1 MSAKITFHGGAG
13 TVTGANFLLD
23 TDSTHSTSSVQA
35 SSPQAGRKI
44 LIDCGILQSGDG
56 PAGEC
61 DVINSAPFP
70 YDVQDIDTLVVTHAH
85 ADHIGRIPRL
95 VRDGFRGAIHSTAP
109 TKDLAALMFGDA
121 ISVMHEEAKR
131 RGCDVLY
138 EASDV
143 EKALPLWDTHEYHEP
158 FSIGDTSIDFLDAG
172 HILGAAMAKFTRN
185 GRTILFTGDL
195 GNSPEPLLNDTESP
209 EGANY
214 IIMESVYGDRL
225 HEGREERREQLRHCV
240 EAVRER
246 KGVLLITSFS
256 VERTQVLLF
265 ELNSMIAEGT
275 LAPIPVYLD
284 APLGIE
290 VTDVFRKY
298 KNLLNPEAR
307 DRFLEG
313 GDPFSFTALKL
324 TRGINESR
332 AIHGA
337 PDPKVIIAGA
347 GMSHGGRIRA
357 HEKYYLGD
365 KRAMILFVGYQ
376 VPGSLGRRI
385 EDGEKRVEIDG
396 EHIRIYAGRA
406 TLRGYSGHADRE
418 QLLTFVENAGESL
431 ERVFVTMGE
440 PKSSLFL
447 AQRIKDF
454 LGVDAVAPDAG
465 QSSDIDW

>member
-1 MSAKITFHGGAG
+1 M
-13 TVTGANFLLD
+13 TGANFLLD
-23 TDSTHSTSSVQA
+23 TRPA
-35 SSPQAGRKI
+35 QAGGKI
-44 LIDCGILQSGDG
+44 LIDCGILQR
-56 PAGEC
+56 EQVC
-61 DVINSAPFP
+61 DTANSAPFA
-70 YDVQDIDTLVVTHAH
+70 YDAKTVDALLVTHAH
-85 ADHIGRIPRL
+85 QDHIGRIPRL
-95 VRDGFRGAIHSTAP
+95 VRDGFRGAIHSTGA
-109 TKDLAALMFGDA
+109 TYDLAALMFADA
-121 ISVMHEEAKR
+121 LNVMKQDAER
-131 RGCDVLY
+131 RGCEILY
-138 EASDV
+138 EKKDI
-143 EKALPLWDTHEYHEP
+143 EQALALWSAHEYHEP
-158 FSIGDTSIDFLDAG
+158 FVLDDVSVEFLDAG
-172 HILGAAMAKFTRN
+172 HILGSAIVKLTRN
-185 GRTILFTGDL
+185 SRTLLFTGDL

-209 EGANY
+209 AGANY
-214 IIMESVYGDRL
+214 IVMESVYGDRV
-225 HEGREERREQLRHCV
+225 HEGRDERREQLRNCI
-240 EAVRER
+240 EIVRAR
-246 KGVLLITSFS
+246 KGVLLIPSFS
-256 VERTQVLLF
+256 IERTQVLLF
-265 ELNSMIAEGT
+265 ELNTMMEEGT
-275 LAPIPVYLD
+275 LTPIPVYLD

-298 KNLLNPEAR
+298 RNLLNPEAR